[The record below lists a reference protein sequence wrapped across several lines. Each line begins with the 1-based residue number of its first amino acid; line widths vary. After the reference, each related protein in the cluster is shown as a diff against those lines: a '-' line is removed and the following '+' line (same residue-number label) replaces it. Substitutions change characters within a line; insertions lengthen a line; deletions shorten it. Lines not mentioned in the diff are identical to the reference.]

1 LIAGP
6 TLWDPNFRRT
16 VLLIGHH
23 DDEGAVGVILNRA
36 TETTVAEAVPPLGV
50 LVPVDERV
58 FLGGPVQPGAA
69 VVVADF
75 VDPSVADFL
84 AFDTIGFLPSESSP
98 GVEGAVRRARVFAG
112 YAGWGPGQLEAEM
125 DEDSWIVEPA
135 RPSDV
140 FSQDP
145 SRLWEEVL
153 KRKGSSFDLLR
164 LMPLDPTQ
172 N

>member
-1 LIAGP
+1 M
-6 TLWDPNFRRT
+6 
-16 VLLIGHH
+16 
-23 DDEGAVGVILNRA
+23 
-36 TETTVAEAVPPLGV
+36 
-50 LVPVDERV
+50 
-58 FLGGPVQPGAA
+58 FLGGPVQPDAA

-84 AFDTIGFLPSESSP
+84 AFDTIGFLPSETSP

-112 YAGWGPGQLEAEM
+112 FAGWGPGQLEAEM
-125 DEDSWIVEPA
+125 DEDSWVVEPA

-140 FSQDP
+140 FSADP

-153 KRKGSSFDLLR
+153 RRKGSSFDLLR